1 MDVAAAVKQQPHE
14 LASSVHACHHQRT
27 DSELCMYTHTN
38 SRKLTWT
45 FVTHTKRLQHM
56 HHRQQA
62 NYTLYIYCTILYIL
76 YIYIYCTILYIYI
89 LYYIYYIYYTIYTIL
104 YTYIYCTILYISI
117 LYYTRLNT
125 TTNATQ
131 AKQAKHTYRQYHVKS
146 YVICVRM
153 IAWMLVF
160 TRIYTYLHVFTRIYT
175 SIDTC
180 VNARIYTYVTKYIH
194 MRLTHAWMHVFTRM

>member
-1 MDVAAAVKQQPHE
+1 MVYGLYTQFIHHTLDLGAQMDVAAAVKQQPHE

-62 NYTLYIYCTILYIL
+62 NYTLYIYCTILYI
-76 YIYIYCTILYIYI
+76 
-89 LYYIYYIYYTIYTIL
+89 
-104 YTYIYCTILYISI
+104 SI

-131 AKQAKHTYRQYHVKS
+131 AKQAKHTYRQYYVKS

-160 TRIYTYLHVFTRIYT
+160 SRIYTYLHVFTRIYT
-175 SIDTC
+175 
-180 VNARIYTYVTKYIH
+180 YLHEY
-194 MRLTHAWMHVFTRM
+194 